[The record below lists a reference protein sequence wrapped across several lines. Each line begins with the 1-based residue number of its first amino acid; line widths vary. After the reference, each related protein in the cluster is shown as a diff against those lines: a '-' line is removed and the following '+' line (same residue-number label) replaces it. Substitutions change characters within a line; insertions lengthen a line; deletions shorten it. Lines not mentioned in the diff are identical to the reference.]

1 MPYLIYL
8 NGNLLCPAPD
18 IVYWTIE
25 HLWQRPTPYAAAEFI
40 GRRVSPEHGTFE
52 PCMACPNQ
60 LVCLQ
65 NPDVSVEGS

>member
-40 GRRVSPEHGTFE
+40 GRRVSSTALSSPAWRAQTSW
-52 PCMACPNQ
+52 CACKTQ
-60 LVCLQ
+60 M
-65 NPDVSVEGS
+65 